1 MKKLLAILAVF
12 AITIAVSECKR
23 HQNQAKGRRRG
34 RLGGASPGASAAD
47 CAKFL
52 DIKLYADSPGYHR
65 FKPDAKACK
74 AGPSYV
80 GSTEDG
86 NCHVTLVPS
95 GGGGGGSGGDAAG
108 AFAASVTCDDTG
120 AVYSIG
126 QDGNGT
132 MTVVERLQEDYGPEL
147 DPPDDDG
154 TPPEERALPLEAA
167 RPPPAALDAPPPAG
181 GPRGGVAAGGDR
193 SSPAENIIGDHRV
206 HRDLQVKVDIDVL
219 VLYTAHAECRN
230 AGRARGCQRDDA
242 TRNSILGLID
252 LAVSETNT
260 AYSLS
265 GVNVEL
271 NLVHAAFDTYV
282 EASTNAFGD
291 ALADLTTKNDG
302 KLEQA
307 HALRTTYGADVV
319 ALIIDVSEYCG
330 IAYLGP
336 SINYMFSVTAWNCA
350 TGYYSFGH
358 EIGHNFVSYTV
369 RVAVVRPCVKS
380 LTLLNILLLSLR
392 VCFPF
397 SIFVFLGRDATMTG
411 AHRMNAPT
419 PNTITAFAT
428 LMANSVPSSP
438 MPAEPT
444 SAMAT
449 EGAAAPESKGSPTI
463 MMATICTMGK
473 PSETYIIITRGG

>member
-1 MKKLLAILAVF
+1 MSTMKKLLAILAVF

-52 DIKLYADSPGYHR
+52 DIKVYADSPGYHR

-147 DPPDDDG
+147 DPPDDDE
-154 TPPEERALPLEAA
+154 TPPEERALLLEA
-167 RPPPAALDAPPPAG
+167 RPPPAAPDAPPPAG
-181 GPRGGVAAGGDR
+181 GPRGGVVAGGDR
-193 SSPAENIIGDHRV
+193 SSPAENIGDHRV
-206 HRDLQVKVDIDVL
+206 HRDLQVNVDIDVL
-219 VLYTAHAECRN
+219 VIYTAHAECRN
-230 AGRARGCQRDDA
+230 AGRARGCQRDA
-242 TRNSILGLID
+242 TTRNSILGLID
-252 LAVSETNT
+252 LAVAETNT

-265 GVNVEL
+265 GVKVEL

-282 EASTNAFGD
+282 EASTNAYNV
-291 ALADLTTKNDG
+291 ALTDLRTNNDG
-302 KLEQA
+302 KLDQA

-319 ALIIDVSEYCG
+319 ALIIDDSQYCG

-336 SINYMFSVTAWNCA
+336 SINYMFSVTSWNCA

-358 EIGHNFVSYTV
+358 EIGHNFVSS
-369 RVAVVRPCVKS
+369 VVRPCVKS

-397 SIFVFLGRDATMTG
+397 SLFVFLGRDAIMTG
-411 AHRMNAPT
+411 VHRMHAAAPLT
-419 PNTITAFAT
+419 TTDSAT
-428 LMANSVPSSP
+428 QMAHSVPSSP
-438 MPAEPT
+438 TPAKLT

-449 EGAAAPESKGSPTI
+449 EVAAAPESKGSPTI
-463 MMATICTMGK
+463 TMATICTMGK
-473 PSETYIIITRGG
+473 PSETQRIITRGG